1 MRVFVTGSSGFI
13 GFHLV
18 KKLLNDGHNVVGID
32 DNNDY
37 YNRRL
42 KFKRLSLLNSNNFT
56 FYETD
61 INNIDISKENFDL
74 AINLAAQAGV
84 RVPKEKEHLYKH
96 SNIDGF
102 MSFCSFCKKNKI
114 KKILYASSS
123 SVYSDIN
130 EGKFYETSTPLE
142 PKSKYGESKLLN
154 EIYASNLIKSYN
166 ASIVGLRFFSV
177 YGPFGRPDMAYYIFT
192 KSIKDNE
199 AINLNNQGLM
209 YRDMTFIDDIIDGI
223 FGAIDYVSN
232 AQRKNEIFNLGNDT
246 PIKTTDLLNRIEKII
261 GKKALVNFHNTE
273 NEVFRTH
280 ADITKAKNLLGYDPK
295 VCFDE
300 GIERFLEWHRHY
312 ENI

>member
-1 MRVFVTGSSGFI
+1 MPDFNEFFSEYILGTYRYT
-13 GFHLV
+13 
-18 KKLLNDGHNVVGID
+18 
-32 DNNDY
+32 
-37 YNRRL
+37 
-42 KFKRLSLLNSNNFT
+42 
-56 FYETD
+56 
-61 INNIDISKENFDL
+61 
-74 AINLAAQAGV
+74 A
-84 RVPKEKEHLYKH
+84 
-96 SNIDGF
+96 
-102 MSFCSFCKKNKI
+102 KI

-123 SVYSDIN
+123 SVYSDIS

-142 PKSKYGESKLLN
+142 PKSKYGESNLLN

-199 AINLNNQGLM
+199 AINLNNQGNM

-246 PIKTTDLLNRIEKII
+246 PIKTADLLNRIEKII
-261 GKKALVNFHNTE
+261 GKKALVNFCNTE